1 MDPVSSENL
10 RSFLL
15 QIKNAGLSERI
26 FSWGRIQSQ
35 GEIALAEYQ
44 QLTSR
49 IREMEQE
56 TETRKG
62 ELVRLGEELRA
73 AAETHENEIR
83 KLKLL
88 ADITRHDILNQCT
101 ILDGYLSLTEIKVND
116 PQLALYIS
124 KGHAAA
130 QAIQQQISS
139 TRSYQDI
146 GVHRPVWQNVNE
158 CTGKTV
164 ANIGSHG
171 VSVAVNCPPDLEI
184 LADPMLEKVFA
195 TLLDTS
201 LRYGERVKAIR
212 VSSHK
217 DGDGL
222 IIAWEDDGVGFAADQ
237 KEKIFVR
244 LRQQRFDL
252 GLSREILEMTG
263 ITIHETGTFGK
274 GARFEMR
281 VPEGA
286 YRFTAGSN
294 AGPG

>member
-15 QIKNAGLSERI
+15 QIRNAGLSERI
-26 FSWGRIQSQ
+26 FSWRRIHSQ
-35 GEIALAEYQ
+35 GENALAEYQ

-73 AAETHENEIR
+73 AVETHEDAIR
-83 KLKLL
+83 KLTLF
-88 ADITRHDILNQCT
+88 ASITRHDVLNQLV
-101 ILDGYLSLTEIKVND
+101 IIDGYLSLTEIKVND

-124 KGHAAA
+124 KGREAA
-130 QAIQQQISS
+130 QKIQQQIDI
-139 TRSYQDI
+139 RSYQDM
-146 GVHRPVWQNVNE
+146 GVIRPVWQNVNE
-158 CTGKTV
+158 CIGKTV

-171 VSVAVNCPPDLEI
+171 VSVAVNCPTDLEI
-184 LADPMLEKVFA
+184 LADHLLEKVFA
-195 TLLDTS
+195 TLLDNS
-201 LRYGERVKAIR
+201 LRYGERVKTIR
-212 VSSHK
+212 ISS
-217 DGDGL
+217 DNDEGGL
-222 IIAWEDDGVGFAADQ
+222 VIAWEDDGVGIPADQ

-244 LRQQRFDL
+244 VRHHGFNLF
-252 GLSREILEMTG
+252 LSREILKITG
-263 ITIHETGTFGK
+263 ITIRETGTYGK

-286 YRFTAGSN
+286 FRFTAGSD
-294 AGPG
+294 AVPG